1 METFLLEGQIRTSKY
16 HLQLVKTNGVH
27 TKKYNDKKIT
37 EKCGEVVRFCFNSIL
52 ALLFIVRF
60 KRNDSTK
67 SLNEPLHVTERHGT
81 SLNVPYWI
89 TK

>member
-1 METFLLEGQIRTSKY
+1 MTRR
-16 HLQLVKTNGVH
+16 LQRSA
-27 TKKYNDKKIT
+27 
-37 EKCGEVVRFCFNSIL
+37 GEVVRFCFNSIL